1 MKKTIARLLLPL
13 GVLCAAIALLLYP
26 TQASAGA
33 KRGIG
38 YCVDILI
45 PSLFP
50 FMALS
55 VFVVKS
61 GLASSLGRI
70 AAGPCRILFGLPGS
84 AAAAIVMSMVG
95 GYPVGA
101 RAVAA
106 LCQEGEITPQEA
118 ARMLCFC
125 VNSGPAF
132 VLSVVGAGLLRSAQA
147 GVLLL
152 ISQLSA
158 SLLLGI
164 LCSIGVTRRRPQKT
178 SAKKGVDAAQ
188 ALICSASD
196 AARSMLSMCCFVILF
211 AVLLD
216 LLRVFVS
223 SPTASTMLS
232 VLLEVTGGCSDAS
245 RLGLPLW
252 LLSFAIG
259 WGGICVHF
267 QILSSVS
274 NIPIGMPRFMLF
286 RLLHGILAG
295 AITFGL
301 CMLFPET
308 APVFGNTTVPL
319 HGVLAGSVPAA
330 AAIVGL
336 CVLLLFQCRK
346 NGNGADKIPVV
357 DQC

>member
-1 MKKTIARLLLPL
+1 MKKSLLHLFLPAS
-13 GVLCAAIALLLYP
+13 VLCAACALLFYP
-26 TQASAGA
+26 AQAAAGA

-38 YCVDILI
+38 YCIDILI

-61 GLASSLGRI
+61 GLSASLGR
-70 AAGPCRILFGLPGS
+70 L
-84 AAAAIVMSMVG
+84 AAILMSMVG

-106 LCQEGEITPQEA
+106 LCQEGEITPKEA

-132 VLSVVGAGLLRSAQA
+132 VLSVVGMGLLHNPQA
-147 GVLLL
+147 GVILLV
-152 ISQLSA
+152 SQLSA
-158 SLLLGI
+158 SLLLGG
-164 LCSIGVTRRRPQKT
+164 LCSIGVSRRRQGQAIPSKRL
-178 SAKKGVDAAQ
+178 DAAQ
-188 ALICSASD
+188 ALIGSASD

-216 LLRVFVS
+216 LLRVFVT
-223 SPTASTMLS
+223 SPTVSMLLS
-232 VLLEVTGGCSDAS
+232 ILLEVTGGCSDAAQQN
-245 RLGLPLW
+245 LPLW
-252 LLSFAIG
+252 ILSFTIG

-274 NIPIGMPRFMLF
+274 GIPIRMPRFMLF
-286 RLLHGILAG
+286 RLLHGLLAG
-295 AITFGL
+295 GITFGL
-301 CMLFPET
+301 CMLFPDA
-308 APVFGNTTVPL
+308 APVFGNTTAPL
-319 HGVLAGSVPAA
+319 RGTLVGSVPAA

-336 CVLLLFQCRK
+336 CILLLLQCRK
-346 NGNGADKIPVV
+346 GNSMETAKE
-357 DQC
+357 

>member
-1 MKKTIARLLLPL
+1 MKKHFARLLLPL
-13 GVLCAAIALLLYP
+13 GVLCAAAALLFYP
-26 TQASAGA
+26 TQAAAGA

-61 GLASSLGRI
+61 GLAASMGRLT
-70 AAGPCRILFGLPGS
+70 AGPCRILFGLPGS

-132 VLSVVGAGLLRSAQA
+132 VLSVVGAGLLRNAQA
-147 GVLLL
+147 GVILLA
-152 ISQLSA
+152 SQLSA

-164 LCSIGVTRRRPQKT
+164 LCSLGVSRKQRGKAVSQK
-178 SAKKGVDAAQ
+178 GMGAAQ

-216 LLRVFVS
+216 LLRVFLS
-223 SPTASTMLS
+223 SPTASTFVS
-232 VLLEVTGGCSDAS
+232 ILLEVTGGCNHAVQQGLPYGSSPLPSAGAASACIFRFFPRSPAS
-245 RLGLPLW
+245 RSAYPALCCFACFTACWRAGSPL
-252 LLSFAIG
+252 A
-259 WGGICVHF
+259 
-267 QILSSVS
+267 SVS
-274 NIPIGMPRFMLF
+274 FFRRQRRPLATQPRP
-286 RLLHGILAG
+286 
-295 AITFGL
+295 
-301 CMLFPET
+301 CT
-308 APVFGNTTVPL
+308 A
-319 HGVLAGSVPAA
+319 S
-330 AAIVGL
+330 
-336 CVLLLFQCRK
+336 
-346 NGNGADKIPVV
+346 
-357 DQC
+357 

>member
-1 MKKTIARLLLPL
+1 MKKSAIRTLLPI
-13 GVLCAAIALLLYP
+13 GVLCAAAALLFFP
-26 TQASAGA
+26 VQAAAGA

-61 GLASSLGRI
+61 GLAASLGRL
-70 AAGPCRILFGLPGS
+70 AAGPCRLLFGLPGS

-106 LCQEGEITPQEA
+106 LCQEGEITPEEA

-132 VLSVVGAGLLRSAQA
+132 VLSVVGAGLLRNAQA
-147 GVLLL
+147 GIFLLV
-152 ISQLSA
+152 SQLSA

-164 LCSIGVTRRRPQKT
+164 LCSIGIKRERRGKT
-178 SAKKGVDAAQ
+178 ARSPGMGAAQ

-216 LLRVFVS
+216 LLRVCF
-223 SPTASTMLS
+223 TAPGFSAALS
-232 VLLEVTGGCSDAS
+232 ILLEVTGGCSDAAQ
-245 RLGLPLW
+245 LHLPLW
-252 LLSFAIG
+252 ILSFAIG

-267 QILSSVS
+267 QILSSIPG
-274 NIPIGMPRFMLF
+274 IPIRMPRFMLF
-286 RLLHGILAG
+286 RLLHGLLAG
-295 AITFGL
+295 ILTFGL
-301 CMLFPET
+301 CAIFPEAAPAFSNT
-308 APVFGNTTVPL
+308 AAPL
-319 HGVLAGSVPAA
+319 QGVLAGSVPAA
-330 AAIVGL
+330 GALMLL
-336 CVLLLFQCRK
+336 CILLLLQCRK
-346 NGNGADKIPVV
+346 NVPDEAVQK
-357 DQC
+357 Q

>member
-1 MKKTIARLLLPL
+1 MKKHFARLLLPL
-13 GVLCAAIALLLYP
+13 GVLCAAAALLFYP
-26 TQASAGA
+26 TQAAAGA

-61 GLASSLGRI
+61 GLAASMGRL

-106 LCQEGEITPQEA
+106 LCQEGEISPKEA

-132 VLSVVGAGLLRSAQA
+132 VLSVVGAGLLRNAQA
-147 GVLLL
+147 GVILLA
-152 ISQLSA
+152 SQLSA

-164 LCSIGVTRRRPQKT
+164 LCSLGVSRKQRGKAVSQK
-178 SAKKGVDAAQ
+178 GMGAAQ

-216 LLRVFVS
+216 LLRVFLS
-223 SPTASTMLS
+223 SPTASTFVS
-232 VLLEVTGGCSDAS
+232 ILLEVTGGCNDAVQQ
-245 RLGLPLW
+245 GLPLW
-252 LLSFAIG
+252 VLSFAIG

-267 QILSSVS
+267 QILSSIS
-274 NIPIGMPRFMLF
+274 GIPIGMPRFMLF
-286 RLLHGILAG
+286 RLFHGLLAG
-295 AITFGL
+295 GIAFGL
-301 CMLFPET
+301 CVLFPEA
-308 APVFGNTTVPL
+308 APAFGNTTAPL
-319 HGVLAGSVPAA
+319 HGVLMGSVPAA
-330 AAIVGL
+330 VAIVGL
-336 CVLLLFQCRK
+336 CILLLLQCRK
-346 NGNGADKIPVV
+346 DNRIETAKE
-357 DQC
+357 